1 MTKTIGWTLLAILN
15 AVLTIFFTLDIIERI
30 KMDMGFVGSA
40 IAGGFFLIM
49 TVTWVD
55 SAMTEYKEYKNWL
68 QDEQ

>member
-1 MTKTIGWTLLAILN
+1 MTKTIGWILLAILN
-15 AVLTIFFTLDIIERI
+15 AVLTIFFTIDIIDRI

-49 TVTWVD
+49 TVIWIA
-55 SAMTEYKEYKNWL
+55 SAITEYNEYKNWL